1 MPAFLQSF
9 IEAEEERSR
18 RIEQLRKEVREYA
31 EEEAGSS
38 ITEQIL
44 LFLADEMVERLSEID
59 YELRKKFESYI
70 TPLIKQKYL
79 YRYTGTFD
87 RIRQSYI
94 RVRMKTP
101 AGQRECE
108 WKYKNEILFVPYHSE
123 QTIVKSVE
131 TVRCRSNMV
140 WNFKAEASEKMKIY
154 NTAIRN
160 KRNMIASAYS
170 ISLSPLEIHHL
181 FISYSK
187 SIL

>member
-79 YRYTGTFD
+79 LSL
-87 RIRQSYI
+87 IHI
-94 RVRMKTP
+94 
-101 AGQRECE
+101 
-108 WKYKNEILFVPYHSE
+108 SE
-123 QTIVKSVE
+123 PT
-131 TVRCRSNMV
+131 RRS
-140 WNFKAEASEKMKIY
+140 
-154 NTAIRN
+154 
-160 KRNMIASAYS
+160 
-170 ISLSPLEIHHL
+170 
-181 FISYSK
+181 
-187 SIL
+187 

>member
-1 MPAFLQSF
+1 MPAFLQFF

-94 RVRMKTP
+94 RVRKLRQDR
-101 AGQRECE
+101 G
-108 WKYKNEILFVPYHSE
+108 NVNGNI
-123 QTIVKSVE
+123 
-131 TVRCRSNMV
+131 
-140 WNFKAEASEKMKIY
+140 KMKSCLSH
-154 NTAIRN
+154 TIRS
-160 KRNMIASAYS
+160 RQ
-170 ISLSPLEIHHL
+170 
-181 FISYSK
+181 
-187 SIL
+187 

>member
-70 TPLIKQKYL
+70 TPLIKQKYPVS
-79 YRYTGTFD
+79 YTHLTLPTN
-87 RIRQSYI
+87 S
-94 RVRMKTP
+94 RV
-101 AGQRECE
+101 
-108 WKYKNEILFVPYHSE
+108 
-123 QTIVKSVE
+123 
-131 TVRCRSNMV
+131 
-140 WNFKAEASEKMKIY
+140 
-154 NTAIRN
+154 
-160 KRNMIASAYS
+160 
-170 ISLSPLEIHHL
+170 
-181 FISYSK
+181 
-187 SIL
+187 